1 MRRSKPRARVIVED
15 CGVKVFDIIGDAD
28 KVLDR
33 ATELFRKKY
42 LGER

>member
-1 MRRSKPRARVIVED
+1 MKGGRPRARVILED
-15 CGVKVFDIIGDAD
+15 CGIKVFDIIGDAE

-42 LGER
+42 LGGK